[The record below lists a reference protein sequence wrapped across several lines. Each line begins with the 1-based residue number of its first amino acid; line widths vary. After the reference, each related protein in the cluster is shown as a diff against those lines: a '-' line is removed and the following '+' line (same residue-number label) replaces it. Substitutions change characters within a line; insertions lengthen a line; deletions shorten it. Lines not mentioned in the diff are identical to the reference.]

1 VKTIIL
7 EQPEHFITTETDQP
21 NEPDPGMALVSVQKI
36 GICGTDL
43 HAFKG
48 RQPFFSYPRILGHE
62 LGVEV
67 LAVGDNVTRVKAGDL
82 CTVEPYL
89 NCGTCIACRQNRSNC
104 CESLEVLGVHIDGGM
119 REQIIVPA
127 HKLHTSSSL
136 LPEQLALVETLGIG
150 CHGVDRAQ
158 LSPNENILV
167 IGAGPIGL
175 SVIQFAQVAGVNIAV
190 LELNKKRLDFCRTH
204 FNITHGITDLENVER
219 ELRDTFGGDLPTA
232 VFDATGNVNS
242 MNGAFSY
249 VANGGR
255 LILVGLVQDNIT
267 FHDPEFHRREMTL
280 LSTRNALP
288 ENFTRIIHLMET
300 GEINTRPW
308 ITHRSNV
315 STFIEDFPTYLQP
328 EQGVVKAILEFA

>member
-1 VKTIIL
+1 MKTIIL

-67 LAVGDNVTRVKAGDL
+67 LTVGDNVTRVKAGDL

-328 EQGVVKAILEFA
+328 EQGVVEAILEFA

>member
-1 VKTIIL
+1 MKTIIL

>member
-1 VKTIIL
+1 MKTIIL

-67 LAVGDNVTRVKAGDL
+67 LTVGDNVTRVKAGDL

>member
-1 VKTIIL
+1 MKTIIL
-7 EQPEHFITTETDQP
+7 EKPENFATAETDFP
-21 NEPDPGMALVSVQKI
+21 NAPEPGQVLVAVQKV

-67 LAVGDNVTRVKAGDL
+67 ISIGDNVTNVKPGDL
-82 CTVEPYL
+82 CAVEPYL
-89 NCGTCIACRQNRSNC
+89 NCGTCIACRQKKINC
-104 CESLEVLGVHIDGGM
+104 CENLEVLGVHIDGGM
-119 REQIIVPA
+119 REQITVPA
-127 HKLHTSSSL
+127 HKLHTSASL

-167 IGAGPIGL
+167 IGTGPIGL
-175 SVIQFAQVAGVNIAV
+175 SVIQFAQVKNVNITV
-190 LELNKKRLDFCRTH
+190 LELNESRLDFCRSH
-204 FNITHGITDLENVER
+204 FNITHGITSLDNVET
-219 ELRDTFGGDLPTA
+219 ELRNTYGGDLPTA

-242 MNGAFSY
+242 MNSAFSY

-255 LILVGLVQDNIT
+255 LTLVGLVQDNIT
-267 FHDPEFHRREMTL
+267 FHDPEFHRRELTV

-288 ENFTRIIHLMET
+288 ENFSRIIQLMET
-300 GEINTRPW
+300 GEVDTRPW
-308 ITHRSNV
+308 ITHRSDI
-315 STFIEDFPTYLQP
+315 STFINSFPTWLQP
-328 EQGVVKAILEFA
+328 EQGVVKAMLEFA

>member
-1 VKTIIL
+1 MKTIIL

-219 ELRDTFGGDLPTA
+219 ELRDTFGGDLPTT

>member
-7 EQPEHFITTETDQP
+7 EQPEHFTASETDPP
-21 NEPDPGMALVSVQKI
+21 NALSPGDVLVGVQKI

-67 LAVGDNVTRVKAGDL
+67 IAVGDGVTNVKIGDL
-82 CTVEPYL
+82 CAVEPYL

-127 HKLHTSSSL
+127 HKLHTSNTL

-158 LSPNENILV
+158 LTPNENILV

-190 LELNKKRLDFCRTH
+190 LELNEQRLDFCCSH
-204 FNITHGITDLENVER
+204 FNITRGITNLDNVER

-232 VFDATGNVNS
+232 VFDATGNVHS

-249 VANGGR
+249 IANGGR
-255 LILVGLVQDNIT
+255 LTLVGLIQDNVT
-267 FHDPEFHRREMTL
+267 FNDPEFHRREMTL

-288 ENFTRIIHLMET
+288 ENFTRIIQLMET
-300 GEINTRPW
+300 GEIDTRPW
-308 ITHRSNV
+308 ITHRSDI
-315 STFIEDFPTYLQP
+315 STFIDAFPTYLQP